1 MLLSFSE
8 PYFRRSKS
16 TRQQKYFSNSKLSI
30 HFMYIYF
37 HFRKLMLEDQNR
49 LASKSNGIQ
58 S

>member
-16 TRQQKYFSNSKLSI
+16 TRQQKYWYSKLSI

-49 LASKSNGIQ
+49 QTSKSNGIQ